1 MRSTKIN
8 VYFILLLILSILL
21 AKYANCNVV
30 SKKKVTGQLL
40 KLTGLKLN
48 QYDQLAVLFE
58 DTFKGMGI
66 LTWLIYFSRTVF
78 INVFS
83 PIKNSGIETQ
93 NKINSISNLRS

>member
-1 MRSTKIN
+1 MIN
-8 VYFILLLILSILL
+8 D
-21 AKYANCNVV
+21 NEM
-30 SKKKVTGQLL
+30 VTGQLL
-40 KLTGLKLN
+40 KLTGLKLS

-58 DTFKGMGI
+58 DTSKGMGI

-93 NKINSISNLRS
+93 NKINSISNLRC